1 MSKTFTDTEGRVLH
15 RCNLAGDT
23 MGTRYG
29 ATFFAPDDVDTKVVS
44 KALFAA
50 VDRVDRQMSTWKP
63 DSDLMRLNRAGT
75 GSWVDIPAQLTTV
88 LSTALEI
95 GRRSSGAFDIGLGGL
110 VNIWGFGA
118 TGTTPDVQAITERLG
133 KRVPPTYE
141 TLEIDAD
148 NRKARKLT
156 PTELDLSGIAKGFAV
171 DEMLDCLRGFGI
183 ENALVSLDGEL
194 KATGLK
200 SPTQPWAIAVEKP
213 DYEARAPLSVIELK
227 QAAVA
232 TSGDYRH
239 WVDVGKMR
247 LSHTMDRHGGGP
259 VKNRVASV
267 TVVAPDCIA
276 ADAWATALMV
286 LGPDAGQIVARA
298 NGLNALF
305 IIRCD
310 QGFTQIPAGR
320 IFEESQNISSAIP
333 RVIANPN

>member
-1 MSKTFTDTEGRVLH
+1 MSKTFIDTQGRALH
-15 RCNLAGDT
+15 RHNLAGDT

-44 KALFAA
+44 KALFTA

-63 DSDLMRLNRAGT
+63 DSDLMRLNRVEA

-110 VNIWGFGA
+110 VNAWGFGA
-118 TGTTPDVQAITERLG
+118 TGAVPDAQAITERLG
-133 KRVPPTYE
+133 KPVPPVYE
-141 TLEIDAD
+141 TLEIDAE
-148 NRKARKLT
+148 NRKARKLAAV
-156 PTELDLSGIAKGFAV
+156 ELDLSGIAKGFAV
-171 DEMLDCLRGFGI
+171 DEMLDCLRSFGV

-200 SPTQPWAIAVEKP
+200 SPTQPWAVAVEKP
-213 DYEARAPLSVIELK
+213 NYTAREPLSVIELK

-239 WVDVGKMR
+239 WVDVGQVR
-247 LSHTMDRHGGGP
+247 LSHTMDRHAGGP
-259 VKNRVASV
+259 IKNRVASV

-305 IIRCD
+305 IIRSD
-310 QGFTQIPAGR
+310 KELIQIPAGN
-320 IFEESQNISSAIP
+320 IFEKC
-333 RVIANPN
+333 